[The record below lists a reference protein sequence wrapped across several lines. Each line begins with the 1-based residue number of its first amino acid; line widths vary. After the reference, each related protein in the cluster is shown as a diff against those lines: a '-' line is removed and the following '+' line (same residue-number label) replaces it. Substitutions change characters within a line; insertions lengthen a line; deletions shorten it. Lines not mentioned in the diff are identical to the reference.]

1 MIWNYERSKPIL
13 YFSHSTKFHMSGG
26 NDHLI
31 CEWSGFEAI
40 YFINVCCN
48 MMNLLNDRQENLP
61 IYWC

>member
-1 MIWNYERSKPIL
+1 
-13 YFSHSTKFHMSGG
+13 MSGG

-61 IYWC
+61 IY